1 MIFAGVLRGAFEEL
15 PTHLCLDE
23 EGVLLLLERDLDR
36 ECLRFSSFL
45 SEKGKAESKS
55 MVWLFFFFKY
65 SKRFSKGK
73 DMGLH
78 VIGINQPDSA
88 V

>member
-55 MVWLFFFFKY
+55 MVWLFFFLNIQ
-65 SKRFSKGK
+65 K
-73 DMGLH
+73 DFLKEKTWGFM
-78 VIGINQPDSA
+78 
-88 V
+88 